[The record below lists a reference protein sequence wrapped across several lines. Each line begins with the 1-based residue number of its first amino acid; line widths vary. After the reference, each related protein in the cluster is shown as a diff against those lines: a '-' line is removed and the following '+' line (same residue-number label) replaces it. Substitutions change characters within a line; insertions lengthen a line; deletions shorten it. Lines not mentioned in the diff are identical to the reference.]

1 MSKRGRPKLEDS
13 KKRDTFASTRMT
25 AEEHVMLEKFA
36 WAEGISTS
44 TAIRW
49 LITGCLSDSEVRRAA
64 MKAGDRWLDSSA
76 SYRAQVV
83 GNCAGQFK
91 QESIDRMQEQLRDEA
106 HATVSDLEYFYRQ
119 QKGRGL

>member
-1 MSKRGRPKLEDS
+1 
-13 KKRDTFASTRMT
+13 
-25 AEEHVMLEKFA
+25 
-36 WAEGISTS
+36 
-44 TAIRW
+44 
-49 LITGCLSDSEVRRAA
+49 

-106 HATVSDLEYFYRQ
+106 HATVSAMEYSYRQ
-119 QKGRGL
+119 QKGGGL